1 MMDPRWE
8 NIKKKSKEELPYY
21 KIKFIQF
28 LATDEPTFRNYS
40 EITQGAVGDCW
51 LLGPLSAI
59 SKSDATRHILQ
70 NNFRI
75 TGPNVYDIT
84 LYDKTTNAAVT
95 IQINNELACITNAVY
110 EKDIVY
116 AGQSQ
121 NILAGKR
128 LTVQTKQIE
137 GISNEKLWPSWFEK
151 AAAIIYGDYDAGL
164 DGGDPGTPAEKHA
177 SEGFRILTGR
187 DVRTIIIGGTE
198 NMEELLQEHAG
209 GAVTVTTKGNAVL
222 LDSPKRLKYIPNER
236 EEAGE
241 EEEEGN
247 ESENGKVNNAN
258 GKVNN
263 ANGKENNAN
272 GNENKANGNENNAAH
287 RQKEVAYNLLEDH
300 VYVLDSYDP
309 DTRMITVYNPHGH
322 VRVVNIAE
330 QIPLDDFIHYFS
342 RMDILEMP
350 VAVPPAN
357 TSPGPNNLAAT
368 LATVTIGG
376 RRKTRRCRRYS
387 KKRRMTRKGYRR
399 V

>member
-1 MMDPRWE
+1 MTDPQWE
-8 NIKKKSKEELPYY
+8 NIKKKSKSVLPYY
-21 KIKFIQF
+21 NIKFIQF
-28 LATDEPTFRNYS
+28 PATDEPTFRNYS

-59 SKSDATRHILQ
+59 SKSDVTRHILQ

-75 TGPNVYDIT
+75 TGPNMYDIT
-84 LYDKTTNAAVT
+84 LYDKTTNTPVT

-128 LTVQTKQIE
+128 LTAKTTQIE
-137 GISNEKLWPSWFEK
+137 GISNEQLWPSWFEK
-151 AAAIIYGDYDAGL
+151 AAAIMYGDYDAGL

-187 DVRTIIIGGTE
+187 DVRTILIGSTE

-222 LDSPKRLKYIPNER
+222 LDSPKRLKYVPNER

-241 EEEEGN
+241 EEEEGEETN
-247 ESENGKVNNAN
+247 SENGKVNNAN
-258 GKVNN
+258 GKQNN
-263 ANGKENNAN
+263 
-272 GNENKANGNENNAAH
+272 ANGNENNAAH

-309 DTRMITVYNPHGH
+309 ATGMITVYNPHGH
-322 VRVVNIAE
+322 VREENIAE
-330 QIPLDDFIHYFS
+330 QIPLEDFIHYFS

-350 VAVPPAN
+350 VAVPAAN

-376 RRKTRRCRRYS
+376 RRKTRRCRRYG

-399 V
+399 G